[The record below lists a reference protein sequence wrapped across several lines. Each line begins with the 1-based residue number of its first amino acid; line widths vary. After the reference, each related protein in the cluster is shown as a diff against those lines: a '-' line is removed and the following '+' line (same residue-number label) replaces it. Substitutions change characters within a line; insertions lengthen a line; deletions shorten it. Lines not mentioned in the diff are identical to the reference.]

1 MNLKKHQRLD
11 IYKIYLY
18 VKDPF
23 KPKYQLLIKER
34 EKAEIKELQ
43 NYLDIYFTA
52 NRFADYSHTT
62 DDVYENVEE
71 YKPLQ
76 KKRMLIVFDNI
87 IGDME
92 EANQK
97 VSAKT

>member
-1 MNLKKHQRLD
+1 MNLKKHQGLD

-34 EKAEIKELQ
+34 EKAEIKELR
-43 NYLDIYFTA
+43 NYLDINFTA

-76 KKRMLIVFDNI
+76 KKRMLIVLDNI

-92 EANQK
+92 ESN
-97 VSAKT
+97 

>member
-1 MNLKKHQRLD
+1 MNLKKHQGLD

-43 NYLDIYFTA
+43 NYLGIYFTA

-76 KKRMLIVFDNI
+76 KKRMLIVLDNI

-92 EANQK
+92 ESN
-97 VSAKT
+97 

>member
-1 MNLKKHQRLD
+1 MNLKKHQGLD

-23 KPKYQLLIKER
+23 KPKYQLLIKET

-43 NYLDIYFTA
+43 NYLGIYFTA

-76 KKRMLIVFDNI
+76 KKRMLIVLDNI

-92 EANQK
+92 ESN
-97 VSAKT
+97 

>member
-34 EKAEIKELQ
+34 EKAEIKELR
-43 NYLDIYFTA
+43 NYLDINFTA

-62 DDVYENVEE
+62 DDVYGNVEQ
-71 YKPLQ
+71 YNSIK
-76 KKRMLIVFDNI
+76 KKRMLIAFDNI

-92 EANQK
+92 EANKK
-97 VSAKT
+97 VSAKN